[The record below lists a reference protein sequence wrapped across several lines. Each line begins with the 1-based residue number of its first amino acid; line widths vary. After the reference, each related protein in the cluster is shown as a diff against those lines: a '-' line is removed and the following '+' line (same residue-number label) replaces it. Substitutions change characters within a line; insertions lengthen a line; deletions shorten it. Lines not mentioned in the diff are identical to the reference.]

1 MVATQKLPQ
10 ILQLNPASEIVFLG
24 PFDRVVTSYLELK
37 NPSGERVCFKVKT
50 TAPRRYCV
58 RPNNGTIEPNGKIR
72 IAIML
77 QPMDADSQTE
87 RSKHKFMVQSTII
100 KGDDNNT
107 TTLDEIWQNATSD
120 EIMDSKLRCVFQTPE
135 EEDEDPQARQKLQ
148 DDNPALAGTTK
159 SSPDISSTVAATI
172 TATKDT
178 TSQQMESTQ
187 QQQQQQ
193 QQQGRQVNE
202 PSITT
207 STPVVSRA
215 TSSTTK
221 SWGSSSAPRDNKRS
235 DPSEQKLADKSMAS
249 SHNLTSSFLQPLSDD
264 YKIVLVSLAMLF
276 LGVILGKYII

>member
-10 ILQLNPASEIVFLG
+10 ILQLNPAGEIVFLG

-37 NPSGERVCFKVKT
+37 NPSGDRVCFKVKT

-100 KGDDNNT
+100 RGGDDNT
-107 TTLDEIWQNATSD
+107 TGLDEIWQNATPD
-120 EIMDSKLRCVFQTPE
+120 EIMDSKLRCVFQTPDE
-135 EEDEDPQARQKLQ
+135 EHDSPARQKLQ
-148 DDNPALAGTTK
+148 DDHPVSGGGTK
-159 SSPDISSTVAATI
+159 SSSDISSTVAATI

-178 TSQQMESTQ
+178 TSQQMEPT
-187 QQQQQQ
+187 
-193 QQQGRQVNE
+193 QQGRQVNE
-202 PSITT
+202 PTITT

-221 SWGSSSAPRDNKRS
+221 SWGSSSAQRDHKRS
-235 DPSEQKLADKSMAS
+235 TDPSEQKFADKSMAS
-249 SHNLTSSFLQPLSDD
+249 SHNLTSSFLQPMSDD